1 MGFLFIT
8 LKVLTFGRHKLLL
21 GRHLIPKLI
30 LQILICLLNLRPEC
44 LHLRLQH
51 GILILADH
59 DLMLLLGE
67 PLPHFLHLI
76 FKLLLHT
83 NLEIYPLIHKLHI
96 LLQLFIFV
104 EAHLELRVQLL

>member
-1 MGFLFIT
+1 
-8 LKVLTFGRHKLLL
+8 
-21 GRHLIPKLI
+21 
-30 LQILICLLNLRPEC
+30 
-44 LHLRLQH
+44 
-51 GILILADH
+51 
-59 DLMLLLGE
+59 MLLLGE

-83 NLEIYPLIHKLHI
+83 NLEIDSLIHKLHI